1 MRWLAPSRLL
11 LLVLALSVGC
21 ASDDDEKAA
30 AAEAVQLARTS
41 AEWVRKPPD
50 AGVDA
55 GLPTCCSIDP
65 RPPTTCGCV
74 RIGGRTP
81 ADGVCPERCGVNP
94 GDGILVMSSG
104 CFLNE
109 IPSNS
114 VCEAPDGG

>member
-1 MRWLAPSRLL
+1 MFLFWA
-11 LLVLALSVGC
+11 LALGPGC
-21 ASDDDEKAA
+21 ASDDDGD
-30 AAEAVQLARTS
+30 TT
-41 AEWVRKPPD
+41 PD
-50 AGVDA
+50 ATLRVPDAALDA
-55 GLPTCCSIDP
+55 GLPTCCNIDP
-65 RPPTTCGCV
+65 RAPTACGCV

-94 GDGILVMSSG
+94 GDGVLVMSDG

>member
-1 MRWLAPSRLL
+1 MWWLAPSRLL
-11 LLVLALSVGC
+11 LLVLALSLGVGC
-21 ASDDDEKAA
+21 ASDDGDDTPDATA
-30 AAEAVQLARTS
+30 G
-41 AEWVRKPPD
+41 PPD
-50 AGVDA
+50 AALDA

-65 RPPTTCGCV
+65 RPPPTCGCV

-81 ADGVCPERCGVNP
+81 AAGVCPERCGVNP
-94 GDGILVMSSG
+94 GEGILVMSSG